1 MRLRLYIRLFTAA
14 LMEGLHVSCSVDF
27 RFIFKS
33 NDVLMLVLGFTLISV
48 YFVSKGNVFCYC
60 LYVQLVYTELGV
72 NNDGRQLIDGR
83 SEM

>member
-1 MRLRLYIRLFTAA
+1 
-14 LMEGLHVSCSVDF
+14 MEGLCFS
-27 RFIFKS
+27 
-33 NDVLMLVLGFTLISV
+33 DVLMLVLGFTLISV

>member
-1 MRLRLYIRLFTAA
+1 MRPRLYIRLFTAA
-14 LMEGLHVSCSVDF
+14 LMEGLHVCCSLDF
-27 RFIFKS
+27 KFIFS
-33 NDVLMLVLGFTLISV
+33 DVLMLVLGFTLISV

>member
-1 MRLRLYIRLFTAA
+1 MRPRLYIRLFTAA

-27 RFIFKS
+27 RFIFS
-33 NDVLMLVLGFTLISV
+33 DVLMLVLGFTLISV